1 MYDRIQNLM
10 RNFFWRVNLP
20 AGDCDAV
27 IKRKQNVRQFR
38 SKDNKTRKK
47 GCFCPFCLFT
57 KFVDDF
63 CKINLSFDRQKHS
76 ATGSSILMNFTFEKV
91 LDWWFCLHI
100 LRNEIIKKF
109 AQLKVWPVSKKI
121 LKDSKVL
128 IPLKFPQIEHLVALC
143 GTAKVN
149 Y

>member
-1 MYDRIQNLM
+1 MFIILYFVRITNKLCMIEFKIQCVI
-10 RNFFWRVNLP
+10 FFWRVNLP

-91 LDWWFCLHI
+91 LDW
-100 LRNEIIKKF
+100 
-109 AQLKVWPVSKKI
+109 
-121 LKDSKVL
+121 
-128 IPLKFPQIEHLVALC
+128 
-143 GTAKVN
+143 
-149 Y
+149 